1 MRSFTRGWCGAVLV
15 AAVAMGCGG
24 KTGHES
30 SGSASSGRVSAAGA
44 SAGVDANTS
53 GVAGAGA
60 GAGAGESAGA
70 GAGAGES
77 AGAGAGA
84 GATGASGST
93 SGASGASGATGS
105 SGATSGI
112 RADAGSGSTSGSS
125 GSTATSGFDASAQQT
140 NKIDLLFDID
150 NSASMGD
157 KQDYLAQAI
166 PDLVDRL
173 VNPNCVSAAD
183 GVTVT
188 GKSVAGTNCATGS
201 QPEFPAIKD
210 MHIGI
215 VTSSLGPRLSE
226 MDPTLVTGVCNSPQN
241 AQAPYAN
248 LNAHMDDM
256 GHLIGRSL
264 TYGPPAAEG
273 TVADTTAA
281 GFLYWYPTTAGLGI
295 DGLPSGTA
303 TPLTAAATLEND
315 VTALASGAGV
325 FGCGIESQL
334 ESWYRFLVQPDPYAT
349 LSLDSTHMV
358 SGQPS
363 AQWVGVDA
371 TIIQERHDFLRPDSI
386 VAVVVLSDE
395 NDSEIDVRSLGG
407 LGYFFMHTGFMP
419 PHGTSVC
426 ATNPLDPGCVSCAPG
441 NLDPRCVA
449 AGGGVAV
456 YSAIN
461 DWGYDPNLRHV
472 HMRQKYGIDPQFPV
486 ERYLYGLTSPTIG
499 DRSAEYPAGA
509 TSYSALPATFDCVNP
524 LFAASLPTSDQLS
537 TSIATTVSAADASRL
552 CHLAP
557 GTRSPEKVFFAHIG
571 GVPHQLLHFTPGN
584 PGASTL
590 TSADWVKILGT
601 DPEKYDYTG
610 IDPHMYESYTPR
622 LPGQAESLTSPPTF
636 DTSGTNALAPTSA
649 PSTTDPVSGREWIT
663 DVPLSGHR
671 LEVDRQFA
679 CIFPLATPRDCTNA
693 VNGYSCDCPSTPLTH
708 DQTPPVCSDT
718 TPTSQIAAKAYPTV
732 RELLLAKLMGAQGI
746 VSSICPVHVADSA
759 DHSDPLYGYRPVVSQ
774 LVDRIKPFLL

>member
-1 MRSFTRGWCGAVLV
+1 
-15 AAVAMGCGG
+15 
-24 KTGHES
+24 
-30 SGSASSGRVSAAGA
+30 
-44 SAGVDANTS
+44 
-53 GVAGAGA
+53 
-60 GAGAGESAGA
+60 
-70 GAGAGES
+70 
-77 AGAGAGA
+77 
-84 GATGASGST
+84 
-93 SGASGASGATGS
+93 
-105 SGATSGI
+105 
-112 RADAGSGSTSGSS
+112 
-125 GSTATSGFDASAQQT
+125 
-140 NKIDLLFDID
+140 
-150 NSASMGD
+150 
-157 KQDYLAQAI
+157 
-166 PDLVDRL
+166 
-173 VNPNCVSAAD
+173 
-183 GVTVT
+183 
-188 GKSVAGTNCATGS
+188 
-201 QPEFPAIKD
+201 

-241 AQAPYAN
+241 AQAPYSN

-281 GFLYWYPTTAGLGI
+281 GFLYWYPTTAGLGV
-295 DGLPSGTA
+295 DGLPSGPA
-303 TPLTAAATLEND
+303 TPLTAAAALEND

-349 LSLDSTHMV
+349 LALDSTHIV
-358 SGQPS
+358 SGQPT
-363 AQWVGVDA
+363 AKWVGVDA

-407 LGYFFMHTGFMP
+407 IGYFFMRTGFAP

-426 ATNPLDPGCVSCAPG
+426 ATNPLDPGCRSCAPG
-441 NLDPRCVA
+441 SVDPSCVA

-456 YSAIN
+456 YSAVN

-486 ERYLYGLTSPTIG
+486 ERYFYGLTSPTIG

-509 TSYSALPATFDCVNP
+509 TSYSAVPATFDCVNP
-524 LFAASLPTSDQLS
+524 LFAASLPTSDELS
-537 TSIATTVSAADASRL
+537 TSIATTVSAADASAL
-552 CHLAP
+552 CHLTP

-571 GVPHQLLHFTPGN
+571 GVPHQLLHFTPGD
-584 PGASTL
+584 PVASTL

-601 DPEKYDYTG
+601 DPENYDYTG
-610 IDPHMYESYTPR
+610 IDPHMVESYTPR
-622 LPGQAESLTSPPTF
+622 LPGQAESLTNPPTF
-636 DTSGTNALAPTSA
+636 DASGTNALAPTSA

-663 DVPLSGHR
+663 DVPLGAHR

-679 CIFPLATPRDCTNA
+679 CIFPLATPRDCTSA
-693 VNGYSCDCPSTPLTH
+693 LNGYSCDCPAAPLTH

-718 TPTSQIAAKAYPTV
+718 SPTSQVAAKAYPTV
-732 RELLLAKLMGAQGI
+732 RELLLAKLMGTQGI
-746 VSSICPVHVADSA
+746 VSSICPIDVADNPTQ
-759 DHSDPLYGYRPVVSQ
+759 SDPLYGYRPAVS
-774 LVDRIKPFLL
+774 LLIDRIKPFVL